1 MRMIESEARTKDC
14 VFLLSAL
21 LLMTII
27 MKGRADWTGT
37 EEDFNSIG
45 KCRGSDC
52 MMWEDDRVFSK
63 PSFEKAGH
71 CGLVKEKK

>member
-1 MRMIESEARTKDC
+1 MIESEAKTKDC
-14 VFLLSAL
+14 VFLLSTL

-27 MKGRADWTGT
+27 MKESRVDWTGT
-37 EEDFNSIG
+37 ETDFNSIG
-45 KCRGSDC
+45 KCRGSNC

-63 PSFEKAGH
+63 PTFAKVGH